1 MGIPARYVVGYL
13 ESSNNNDE
21 ATHAWAE
28 LYFKNVGWIAFDPT
42 HNCCTNEK
50 YVRICSGFDSLSAAP
65 IRGVAIGSSE
75 EKLNIKADFISKSA
89 KLKIEKAGGVIS
101 ILKEKA

>member
-1 MGIPARYVVGYL
+1 MPEKKVTLIMLREISYSL
-13 ESSNNNDE
+13 EQHTKD
-21 ATHAWAE
+21 W
-28 LYFKNVGWIAFDPT
+28 LKFKE
-42 HNCCTNEK
+42 C
-50 YVRICSGFDSLSAAP
+50 
-65 IRGVAIGSSE
+65 